1 MCSFI
6 LDLYISIN
14 KRPKESRI
22 SFVSGY
28 IDEMLGGGLGEVS
41 FQLQKVLLINL
52 ELFLEA

>member
-22 SFVSGY
+22 SLVSGY
-28 IDEMLGGGLGEVS
+28 IDEMLGAVGCVFSTPEGTP
-41 FQLQKVLLINL
+41 N
-52 ELFLEA
+52 